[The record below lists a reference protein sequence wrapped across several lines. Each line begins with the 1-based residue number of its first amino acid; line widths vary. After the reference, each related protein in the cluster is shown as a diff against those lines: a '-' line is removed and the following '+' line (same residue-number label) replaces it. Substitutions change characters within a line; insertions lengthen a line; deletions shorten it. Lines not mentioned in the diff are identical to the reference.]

1 MALVSV
7 VIPAFQQVEFV
18 AVAVR
23 SAMALADPDH
33 QVQVV
38 VVDDGSTDGSADAA
52 EAAGAHVVIRQ
63 RNGGVSSARNRGLA
77 AATGDW
83 VVFLDGDDALRPA
96 ALRLQFEALRSTRSA
111 AYTFGRCRLVDR
123 LGVARAG
130 AVATPAHTGDLFE
143 ATLSQAWV
151 CPPSAMLVRR
161 DVLHQV
167 GPWDSSLD
175 CGEEDLD
182 MLLKLTRRFPG
193 VDHAG
198 VVTDYRLHDGMQS
211 RSYRAL
217 LDGVL
222 TVLQRHVPPDS
233 PARLVRARRAG
244 EQHYRRTL
252 GRKIA
257 MTDWSAAIK
266 GQGPILRSTVILA
279 RVVLADP
286 AGTARFL
293 LDRLRRDRKARPRP

>member
-1 MALVSV
+1 VALVSV

-23 SAMALADPDH
+23 SALALADPDH

-96 ALRLQFEALRSTRSA
+96 ALRLQLEALRSTRSA

-123 LGVARAG
+123 QGVARAG
-130 AVATPAHTGDLFE
+130 AVATPAQTGDLFE

-167 GPWDSSLD
+167 GPWDSSLSQRPICTSAEVLRGRRAERPSSTRSAAPRS
-175 CGEEDLD
+175 CGVSPSGHMTTVVRTPRRRSHCSCAGAVVKMAVLRLSEGRSTRANHSCLT
-182 MLLKLTRRFPG
+182 TRR
-193 VDHAG
+193 
-198 VVTDYRLHDGMQS
+198 
-211 RSYRAL
+211 RSN
-217 LDGVL
+217 
-222 TVLQRHVPPDS
+222 S
-233 PARLVRARRAG
+233 P
-244 EQHYRRTL
+244 
-252 GRKIA
+252 
-257 MTDWSAAIK
+257 S
-266 GQGPILRSTVILA
+266 S
-279 RVVLADP
+279 
-286 AGTARFL
+286 
-293 LDRLRRDRKARPRP
+293 